1 MSNTPLSDRIRR
13 AGFELRLTYCKDN
26 KPNGYTVKPFD
37 KLSDAQKKFS
47 LDNKPAI
54 IKELVYFSEKYID
67 DRHYCREC
75 SQSCKSS
82 LDDRPRRCD
91 KFISR

>member
-1 MSNTPLSDRIRR
+1 MNTPLSDRIRR
-13 AGFELRLTYCKDN
+13 AGFELRLTHGKDD
-26 KPNGYTVKPFD
+26 KPNGYTLSPFN
-37 KLSDAQKKFS
+37 KLSELQKKFS
-47 LDNKPAI
+47 LDNKLDI
-54 IKELVYFSEKYID
+54 IKELEYLAKKNID

-75 SQSCKSS
+75 SQSCKSF